1 MKDFLFPGSR
11 GARFDV
17 LSSLAPVVL
26 IHLMLSV
33 RPDPAPVTLR
43 QSSPGQSPHPW
54 AYPSWRSNWKFLE
67 RVQQGRT
74 FCRLAFSSPCI
85 SRNPLSILE
94 NAGSKDRAR
103 RGLPS
108 LGTSAAKG
116 KNLYT
121 KSRFRCSIARSGV
134 AYRKTLYRK
143 NLLPGKMI
151 RTRRMFTV
159 SVIAS

>member
-1 MKDFLFPGSR
+1 MEWPAIPSGQRAISHFSALLEVCPLPGPPNSECSR
-11 GARFDV
+11 KVCASSR
-17 LSSLAPVVL
+17 LQWSLAP
-26 IHLMLSV
+26 H
-33 RPDPAPVTLR
+33 R
-43 QSSPGQSPHPW
+43 
-54 AYPSWRSNWKFLE
+54 AYPSWRFNWKFLE

-85 SRNPLSILE
+85 SRNLLSILE
-94 NAGSKDRAR
+94 IALSKDRAR
-103 RGLPS
+103 RGLAS
-108 LGTSAAKG
+108 LAASAAKG

-121 KSRFRCSIARSGV
+121 RSRFRCAIARSGG

-143 NLLPGKMI
+143 ELLPGKMI